1 MDTNSPPSSSSS
13 SHQWKYHVFLSFRG
27 EDTRKS
33 FTDHLYAALKQ
44 KGIFTFRDDEELE
57 RGRPI
62 SLELL
67 KAIEESLFAIII
79 FSKNYVSSTWCLDE
93 LVKIMECKK
102 EMGLIVLPIFYDVD
116 PSKVRKQMETYA
128 QAFVEHEK
136 QLKENIEKVHTWRVA
151 LREVTN
157 LSGWSLQDR

>member
-79 FSKNYVSSTWCLDE
+79 FSKNYASSTWCLDE

-102 EMGLIVLPIFYDVD
+102 KMGLIVLPIFYDVD
-116 PSKVRKQMETYA
+116 PSKVRKQTETYA
-128 QAFVEHEK
+128 QAFVEHKK
-136 QLKENIEKVHTWRVA
+136 QLKENIEKVHMWRVA